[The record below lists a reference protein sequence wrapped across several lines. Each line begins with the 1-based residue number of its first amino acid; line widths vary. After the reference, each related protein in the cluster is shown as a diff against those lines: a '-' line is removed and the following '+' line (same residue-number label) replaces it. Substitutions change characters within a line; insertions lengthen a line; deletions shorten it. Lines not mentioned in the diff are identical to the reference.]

1 MLVLIIF
8 SRIFQFVALAY
19 IFVLGLKSVV
29 KDEITRNDFIFLWVC
44 ALLLQ
49 LQIFMRSM

>member
-1 MLVLIIF
+1 MMIII
-8 SRIFQFVALAY
+8 SRIIKFIVLAY

-49 LQIFMRSM
+49 LQILMRFM